1 MCGIVGF
8 SGPPDVPRLQA
19 MTGLLAHRGP
29 DGEGFYVSQSHSFNL
44 GHRRLSIIDV
54 AGGAQPMGNE
64 DNTVQVVFNG
74 EIFNYRELMAELAP
88 RHSFRTR
95 SDTEVLLHLYEEMG
109 ERMVERLNGMFA
121 FALWDER
128 RRRLLLVRDR
138 LGVKP
143 LYWAQIGGRLAFA
156 SEMKSLLCW
165 PELRR
170 EIDPAALAYYL
181 SLRYTPD
188 PKTIFKG
195 IHSLPA
201 GHLLSWEAPNQEP
214 RLQQYWSVDFSQ
226 AVDVRENVL
235 IERLEELLLDATRLR
250 LRSDVP
256 VGAYLSGGLDSSLV
270 VTLARKVGNQQLHT
284 FSLGYADQPSDKRDI
299 EFARLMSRH
308 LDTDHHELIMHASDM
323 VNRLPEMVRH
333 LDQPFSGV
341 LSTFFLTELVSRHVK
356 VVLTGDGADDLFA
369 SYGHHRL
376 VWPLC
381 ALAGARAAGSEDP
394 YKSADLSP
402 LQNREDLVRRFDGM
416 SLAAVRANFS
426 SFSSEQKISLLNA
439 PAGRALLA
447 HDAVDLLRPI
457 FDDSTATD
465 ELNRMLEADIRTSL
479 PGEVLLFCDRL
490 SMAHG
495 VEARSPFL
503 DYRIAELAATIPGRL
518 KIKGTTLKYILRR
531 LAAKYLPREIL
542 ERPKEGFIQPNHVW
556 LRTEFDGLLDELLS
570 PHQINKLGLFDP
582 DIVQS
587 MIAEHRAATHDHAF
601 RIWTL
606 VMFQMWHR
614 TYIEEPVWPERFTA

>member
-1 MCGIVGF
+1 MCGIAGILNFKAGSVD
-8 SGPPDVPRLQA
+8 P
-19 MTGLLAHRGP
+19 TLLRKMIDIIRHRGP
-29 DGEGFYVSQSHSFNL
+29 DDLGFHLQANVGLAHA
-44 GHRRLSIIDV
+44 RLSIIDL
-54 AGGAQPMGNE
+54 AGGHQPMHNG
-64 DNTVQVVFNG
+64 DKSLWVTFNG
-74 EIFNYRELMAELAP
+74 EIFNYVEVREQLIRRGYRFSTL
-88 RHSFRTR
+88 
-95 SDTEVLLHLYEEMG
+95 SDTEVILHAYAEFG
-109 ERMVERLNGMFA
+109 EHCVHEFNGQWA
-121 FALWDER
+121 FAIWDNKSHK
-128 RRRLLLVRDR
+128 LFLSRDR
-138 LGVKP
+138 LGVRP
-143 LYWAQIGGRLAFA
+143 LFYRVTPETFTFA
-156 SEMKSLLCW
+156 SEIKSLLALPGVPRELDLIALDQIFTFW
-165 PELRR
+165 FPIPPRTAFKEIKELPPGQSLTVEEGVVTTKHYWSPHFEPPQNHVREQDYADELR
-170 EIDPAALAYYL
+170 D
-181 SLRYTPD
+181 
-188 PKTIFKG
+188 
-195 IHSLPA
+195 
-201 GHLLSWEAPNQEP
+201 
-214 RLQQYWSVDFSQ
+214 
-226 AVDVRENVL
+226 
-235 IERLEELLLDATRLR
+235 LLLDATRLR

-369 SYGHHRL
+369 RYGHHRL

-416 SLAAVRANFS
+416 SLAGVRANFS

-465 ELNRMLEADIRTSL
+465 ELNRKLEADIRTSL

-490 SMAHG
+490 SMAHS

-601 RIWTL
+601 RI
-606 VMFQMWHR
+606 
-614 TYIEEPVWPERFTA
+614 